1 MRIQAS
7 CKYNYPAIRAF
18 TWVGLYGRRNPKKT
32 FVLRMFLSALFLG
45 AALYVF
51 FALQRDASSYLL
63 LFCGVLL
70 FVLFLTGHCL
80 LPRMTFRNLGM
91 LKDAV
96 NEYTFTETALKATA
110 SGAAYRGEIEIPYA
124 LLEKAVQS
132 SQYLFLYENKNQAF
146 LVDLRTVTGGQPEEL
161 CSLLQTAMQKKYRIC
176 KY

>member
-1 MRIQAS
+1 M
-7 CKYNYPAIRAF
+7 
-18 TWVGLYGRRNPKKT
+18 
-32 FVLRMFLSALFLG
+32 
-45 AALYVF
+45 
-51 FALQRDASSYLL
+51 
-63 LFCGVLL
+63 LL